1 MSTQFKLLL
10 AEFVTIAILMAVIW
24 HTGILGHISITA
36 VILAML
42 GINFFILQIISKR
55 IQNLHAVINAVSRGS
70 IDKRAKVESHDEI
83 SKLAKDLN
91 TMIESLVE
99 ARRLPENI
107 LRSMKDGLFVVD
119 IKGNISE
126 ANQAIL
132 KMLGYAKEELIGK
145 PISTIFV
152 KQK

>member
-1 MSTQFKLLL
+1 MSAQFKLLL
-10 AEFVTIAILMAVIW
+10 AELIAIAILMAVIW
-24 HTGILGHISITA
+24 HTDVLGHISITA

-42 GINFFILQIISKR
+42 GINFFILQITSKR
-55 IQNLHAVINAVSRGS
+55 IRNLHAVINAVSKGNL
-70 IDKRAKVESHDEI
+70 DKRAKVESQDEI
-83 SKLAKDLN
+83 SQLAKDLN
-91 TMIESLVE
+91 AMVESLVE

-119 IKGNISE
+119 IKGNIRE

-132 KMLGYAKEELIGK
+132 KMLDCTKEELIGK
-145 PISTIFV
+145 PISTVFV